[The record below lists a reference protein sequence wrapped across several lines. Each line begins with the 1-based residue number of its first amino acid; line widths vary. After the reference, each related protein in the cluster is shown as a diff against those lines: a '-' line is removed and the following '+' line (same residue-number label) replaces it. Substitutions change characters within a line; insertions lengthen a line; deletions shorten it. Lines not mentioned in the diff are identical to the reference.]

1 MSGLYWASVERPI
14 TGPQIDDSSRRKEMN
29 LNLQKF
35 NQTVEAAKARA
46 PQMAKQRDT
55 AAENL
60 LANPFIA
67 DVDGGLLILSDSGQT
82 YRATSR
88 RNKCQCKAHDFNQRW
103 RQRPR
108 DRLDRPKQR
117 GTQPLNGA

>member
-1 MSGLYWASVERPI
+1 
-14 TGPQIDDSSRRKEMN
+14 MN

-35 NQTVEAAKARA
+35 NQTVEAAKAKA
-46 PQMAKQRDT
+46 PQMAKQIDT

-82 YRATSR
+82 YWASSR
-88 RNKCQCKAHDFNQRW
+88 GNKCQCKAHDFKQVCWHRLS
-103 RQRPR
+103 
-108 DRLDRPKQR
+108 DRLYRLYQR
-117 GTQPLNGA
+117 GN